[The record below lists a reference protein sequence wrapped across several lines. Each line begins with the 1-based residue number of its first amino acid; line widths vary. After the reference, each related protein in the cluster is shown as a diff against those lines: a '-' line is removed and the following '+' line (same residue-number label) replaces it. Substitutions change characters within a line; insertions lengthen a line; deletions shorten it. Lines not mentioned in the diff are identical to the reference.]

1 MAEWTD
7 ELKASVIA
15 KYETATPTA
24 ETSTEIVKNIAEAL
38 GDGFTVNGVR
48 VILVKAGVYI
58 KKGTTP
64 AATTTADGT
73 ATKATRVNKADAM
86 KALTDLIEGAGLEVD
101 MDIISKLTGKAA
113 VYFTEVIEKTIE
125 TEEEVLEED

>member
-1 MAEWTD
+1 MPEWTA
-7 ELKASVIA
+7 ELKASVVK
-15 KYETATPTA
+15 KYEEATPT
-24 ETSTEIVKNIAEAL
+24 ELTSTEIVKDIAEAL

-58 KKGTTP
+58 KKGTGKKV
-64 AATTTADGT
+64 TTETE
-73 ATKATRVNKADAM
+73 TKATRVNKADAM

-113 VYFTEVIEKTIE
+113 VYFSEVIEALTTTEE
-125 TEEEVLEED
+125 TEED

>member
-7 ELKASVIA
+7 ELKASVVK
-15 KYETATPTA
+15 KYEEATPTA
-24 ETSTEIVKNIAEAL
+24 ETSTEIVKDIAEAL

-58 KKGTTP
+58 KKGV
-64 AATTTADGT
+64 TTTTVAAADGT
-73 ATKATRVNKADAM
+73 PAKTPRVNKADAM

-113 VYFTEVIEKTIE
+113 VYFANVIEKTIE
-125 TEEEVLEED
+125 TEEEVLEEA

>member
-7 ELKASVIA
+7 ELKASVVK
-15 KYETATPTA
+15 KYEEAIPTA
-24 ETSTEIVKNIAEAL
+24 ETSTEIVKDIAEAL

-58 KKGTTP
+58 KKGV
-64 AATTTADGT
+64 TTTTVAAADGT
-73 ATKATRVNKADAM
+73 PAKTPRVNKADAM

-113 VYFTEVIEKTIE
+113 VYFANVIEKTIE
-125 TEEEVLEED
+125 TEEEVLEEA